1 MKIGN
6 GEFWLGDCLERMA
19 DIPDGSVDMVVTSP
33 PYDDLRT
40 YNGSLTDWCF
50 ETFVA
55 ISDQLIRSLRDGGV
69 IVWNVGDATIK
80 GSETGSSFRQV
91 LSMMDRGMLLADT
104 MIWEKTGTSM
114 GSNRLYH
121 QNFEYMFVLSKGKHS
136 TFNPIKDRENVVK
149 GKQTVGGGSLRADGL
164 SHAEKRTIQSD
175 AFGKRNNIWRMNP
188 AQGKAKNGHPAP
200 FPIQLAH
207 DHILSW
213 SNPNDLILD
222 PFGGSGTT
230 AIAAERT
237 GRRWLCIEREP
248 SYYYPAVGRVW
259 GECAVS

>member
-6 GEFWLGDCLERMA
+6 GEFWLGDCLGRMKE
-19 DIPDGSVDMVVTSP
+19 IPDGSVDMVVTSP

-55 ISDQLIRSLRDGGV
+55 ISDQLIRTLREGGV

-91 LSMMDRGMLLADT
+91 LSMMERGMLLADT
-104 MIWEKTGTSM
+104 MIWVKDGGGAI
-114 GSNRLYH
+114 GSNKLYT
-121 QNFEYMFVLSKGKHS
+121 QNFEYMFVLSKGKHDVY
-136 TFNPIKDRENVVK
+136 NLIRDRPN
-149 GKQTVGGGSLRADGL
+149 QSVGQNKSGVGRRKPDGSHKIETRKPV
-164 SHAEKRTIQSD
+164 SEFS
-175 AFGKRNNIWRMNP
+175 KRNNWWYIPPER
-188 AQGKAKNGHPAP
+188 GDHPAV
-200 FPIQLAH
+200 FPVALAH

-230 AIAAERT
+230 AVAAERT

-259 GECAVS
+259 SECHSR